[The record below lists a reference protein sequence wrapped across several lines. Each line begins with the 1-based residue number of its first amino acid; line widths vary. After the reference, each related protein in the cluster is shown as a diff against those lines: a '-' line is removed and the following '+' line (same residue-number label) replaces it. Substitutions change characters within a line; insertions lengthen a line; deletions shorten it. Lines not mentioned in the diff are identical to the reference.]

1 MTKKTQD
8 LKPDVILK
16 NYWSNKDQF
25 ADIFNAVL
33 FEGRQVIR
41 AEELEDIDTEESTVL
56 EHREYAQS
64 ISATRDCIK
73 ISKRSLTY
81 GVELVMLGLENQEHV
96 HYAMPMRL
104 WGYDY
109 GTYKKQYDSNAQKY
123 KTSAGLSEDEYLSKM
138 KKTDKFIPVITIVV
152 YYGDN
157 PWDGATTLHE
167 MLNIPEPMRP
177 FVNDYKMLLVEA
189 RENNLLFHNMN
200 NIAFFDMM
208 RVILDRTMEKK
219 EAKEKVIDYAA
230 EHKVDKS
237 VIMTVAGA
245 TNCKIN
251 YNAITAKGEVTVCT
265 LFDEI
270 AKEGELKGELKG
282 EIRGRAK
289 GIIETGL
296 DFELSENDI
305 LERLQLK
312 LNIPL
317 QKAQE
322 YFELYGKRTV

>member
-1 MTKKTQD
+1 MAKTTQD

-16 NYWSNKDQF
+16 NYWSNKEQF

-33 FEGRQVIR
+33 FEGRQLIR
-41 AEELEDIDTEESTVL
+41 PEELEDIDTEESTVL
-56 EHREYAQS
+56 EHRKYAQS
-64 ISATRDCIK
+64 ISAARDCIK
-73 ISKRSLTY
+73 ISKKSLTY

-109 GTYKKQYDSNAQKY
+109 GTYKKQYDNNAQKY
-123 KTSAGLSEDEYLSKM
+123 KTNADLSEDEFLSKM

-152 YYGDN
+152 YYGGR

-167 MLNIPEPMRP
+167 MLNIPELMKP

-189 RENNLLFHNMN
+189 RENNLRFHNMN

-208 RVILDRTMEKK
+208 RVILDKTIKKK

-251 YNAITAKGEVTVCT
+251 YNAITAKG
-265 LFDEI
+265 
-270 AKEGELKGELKG
+270 
-282 EIRGRAK
+282 
-289 GIIETGL
+289 
-296 DFELSENDI
+296 
-305 LERLQLK
+305 RL
-312 LNIPL
+312 
-317 QKAQE
+317 
-322 YFELYGKRTV
+322 

>member
-1 MTKKTQD
+1 MAKKTQD
-8 LKPDVILK
+8 LKPDIILK
-16 NYWSNKDQF
+16 NYWSNKAQF

-33 FEGRQVIR
+33 FEGRQLIR

-56 EHREYAQS
+56 EHKDYAQS
-64 ISATRDCIK
+64 ISAARDCIK

-138 KKTDKFIPVITIVV
+138 RKTDKFIPVITIVV

-157 PWDGATTLHE
+157 PWDGATALHE
-167 MLNIPEPMRP
+167 MLDIPEAMRP

-200 NIAFFDMM
+200 NIAFFDML
-208 RVILDRTMEKK
+208 RVILDKTIKK
-219 EAKEKVIDYAA
+219 KDAKEKVIDYAA

-245 TNCKIN
+245 TNCKID

-270 AKEGELKGELKG
+270 AKEGIEKGKAEGKA
-282 EIRGRAK
+282 E
-289 GIIETGL
+289 GIIEIGL
-296 DFELSENDI
+296 DFGLSENDI

-312 LNIPL
+312 LNITL

-322 YFELYGKRTV
+322 YFELYGKQTL